1 MKVDIGGKTI
11 ELDVDADLALSEE
24 TLDQDMCSLPR
35 TIGKYAEIM
44 GVAHVHASNM
54 KHNMEVVEAVA
65 DQAIRAKAQQS
76 GEKTTE
82 PAIKQ
87 QVSMDP
93 AVQAARR
100 AYYAAD
106 GQHKTLE
113 GLYRA
118 LRDKSNIAIAICY
131 KMKEEIRVMNSP
143 IN

>member
-1 MKVDIGGKTI
+1 MRVELGTKTI

-24 TLDQDMCSLPR
+24 TLDADMCSLPR
-35 TIGKYAEIM
+35 TIGKYAEII
-44 GVAHVHASNM
+44 GEAHAHSANM
-54 KHNMEVVEAVA
+54 KHEMEVQEAIA
-65 DQAIRAKAQQS
+65 DQSIRAKAQQA
-76 GEKTTE
+76 GDKITE

-87 QVSMDP
+87 QISRDP
-93 AVQAARR
+93 SVQAARR

-118 LRDKSNIAIAICY
+118 LRDKGSIATAICY
-131 KMKEEIRVMNSP
+131 KLKAEIQAMNSP